1 MYLIQ
6 KAQGKMSYCFIV
18 GEKDNGYIIKICRDI
33 EGYVKESEDYIE
45 KELFDLCLRTGYIK
59 KVAQE
64 SQVAI

>member
-6 KAQGKMSYCFIV
+6 KGQGKMSYCFII

-33 EGYVKESEDYIE
+33 GYVKESEDYIE

-59 KVAQE
+59 KIAQE
-64 SQVAI
+64 NQLAI

>member
-6 KAQGKMSYCFIV
+6 KAKGKMSYCSIV
-18 GEKDNGYIIKICRDI
+18 CEKGNGYIIKICRDI

-59 KVAQE
+59 KIAQ
-64 SQVAI
+64 

>member
-6 KAQGKMSYCFIV
+6 KAKGKMSYCSIV
-18 GEKDNGYIIKICRDI
+18 CEKENGYIIKICRDI

-59 KVAQE
+59 EVA
-64 SQVAI
+64 V

>member
-6 KAQGKMSYCFIV
+6 KERGKVSYCFIV
-18 GEKDNGYIIKICRDI
+18 DEKDDGYIIKICRDI
-33 EGYVKESEDYIE
+33 EGYVKESEDYID

-59 KVAQE
+59 KVSPE